1 MIELD
6 FALARGEFSLQL
18 ALRSEARALA
28 LFGDSGCGKTST
40 LHAIAGLLSPR
51 RGRIELDGRVLF
63 DAHAGV
69 NVPVAAR
76 RMGVVFQDVRLFP
89 HLSVRDNLRYGAP
102 RSPDPPRFDAA
113 VQLLGLGALLKR
125 KPDELSGGQAR
136 RVAIGRALLSQPA
149 ALLLDEPLSN
159 LHREARAE
167 VLEHLRGLKRE
178 LALTTIL
185 VSHQADEVLALADAV
200 ALLDDGRLRALLPIA
215 EFAGE
220 TRSDMARF
228 AVKPSPSRGGLGG
241 DGAERQET
249 TPSPSR
255 PFP

>member
-6 FALARGEFSLQL
+6 FALDRGEFSLQL

-40 LHAIAGLLSPR
+40 LHAIAGLLKPT
-51 RGRIELDGRVLF
+51 RGRIVLDGRTLF
-63 DAHAGV
+63 DSHPAV
-69 NVPVAAR
+69 NMPVAQR
-76 RMGVVFQDVRLFP
+76 RVGVVFQDVRLFP

-102 RSPDPPRFDAA
+102 RPRGASRFDAA
-113 VQLLGLGALLKR
+113 VQLLGLGALLTR

-136 RVAIGRALLSQPA
+136 RVAIGRALLCEPA

-167 VLEHLRGLKRE
+167 VLEHLRELKRE

-200 ALLDDGRLRALLPIA
+200 ALLDDGRLRAVLPIA
-215 EFAGE
+215 EFAQQPGV
-220 TRSDMARF
+220 SNAR
-228 AVKPSPSRGGLGG
+228 ASLASR
-241 DGAERQET
+241 
-249 TPSPSR
+249 
-255 PFP
+255 

>member
-6 FALARGEFSLQL
+6 FALDRGEFSLRL
-18 ALRSEARALA
+18 ALQSEARALA

-40 LHAIAGLLSPR
+40 LHAIAGLLKPA
-51 RGRIELDGRVLF
+51 RGRIALDGRVLF
-63 DAHAGV
+63 DSHSGV
-69 NVPVAAR
+69 NVPVAQR
-76 RMGVVFQDVRLFP
+76 HLGVVFQDVRLFP

-102 RSPDPPRFDAA
+102 HSPDPSRFDAA

-125 KPDELSGGQAR
+125 KPGELSGGQAR
-136 RVAIGRALLSQPA
+136 RVAIGRALLSRPT

-178 LALTTIL
+178 FALTTIL

-200 ALLDDGRLRALLPIA
+200 ALLDDGRLRAVLPTA
-215 EFAGE
+215 EFAREPGV
-220 TRSDMARF
+220 SNAR
-228 AVKPSPSRGGLGG
+228 ASLASR
-241 DGAERQET
+241 
-249 TPSPSR
+249 
-255 PFP
+255 

>member
-6 FALARGEFSLQL
+6 FSLTRGEFALQL

-40 LHAIAGLLSPR
+40 LHAIAGLLKPA
-51 RGRIELDGRVLF
+51 RGRIALDGRILF
-63 DAHAGV
+63 DADTRID
-69 NVPVAAR
+69 VPVAR
-76 RMGVVFQDVRLFP
+76 RTLGVVFQDVRLFP

-102 RSPDPPRFDAA
+102 RSSHPSRFDAA

-125 KPDELSGGQAR
+125 RPDKLSGGQAR
-136 RVAIGRALLSQPA
+136 RVAIGRALLCDPA

-200 ALLDDGRLRALLPIA
+200 ALLDDGRLRAVLPIA
-215 EFAGE
+215 EFVSE
-220 TRSDMARF
+220 VQSDTMPF
-228 AVKPSPSRGGLGG
+228 AVQPCPSLGEASRLRTEGSR
-241 DGAERQET
+241 DAER
-249 TPSPSR
+249 P
-255 PFP
+255 

>member
-6 FALARGEFSLQL
+6 FSLTRGEFVLQL
-18 ALRSEARALA
+18 ALHSEARALA

-40 LHAIAGLLSPR
+40 LHVIAGLLKPSH
-51 RGRIELDGRVLF
+51 GRIVLDGRTLF
-63 DAHAGV
+63 DSRAGV
-69 NVPVAAR
+69 NAPVAQR
-76 RMGVVFQDVRLFP
+76 RVGMVFQDVRLFP
-89 HLSVRDNLRYGAP
+89 HLSVRENLRYGAP
-102 RSPDPPRFDAA
+102 HPRDASRFDAA
-113 VQLLGLGALLKR
+113 VQLLGLDALLKR

-185 VSHQADEVLALADAV
+185 VSHQADEVLSLADAV
-200 ALLDDGRLRALLPIA
+200 ALLDDGRLAALSSLP
-215 EFAGE
+215 EFA
-220 TRSDMARF
+220 A
-228 AVKPSPSRGGLGG
+228 GLQKG
-241 DGAERQET
+241 R
-249 TPSPSR
+249 
-255 PFP
+255 

>member
-1 MIELD
+1 VIELD
-6 FALARGEFSLQL
+6 FALDRGEFSLQL

-40 LHAIAGLLSPR
+40 LHAIAGLLKPA
-51 RGRIELDGRVLF
+51 RGRIALDGRVLF
-63 DAHAGV
+63 DSRWRAD
-69 NVPVAAR
+69 VPVAQR
-76 RMGVVFQDVRLFP
+76 HLGVVFQDVRLFP

-102 RSPDPPRFDAA
+102 RSRDVAQFDAA
-113 VQLLGLGALLKR
+113 VQLLGLASLLKR
-125 KPDELSGGQAR
+125 KPDQLSGGQAR

-167 VLEHLRGLKRE
+167 VLEHLRELKRE

-200 ALLDDGRLRALLPIA
+200 ALLDDGRLRAVLPTA
-215 EFAGE
+215 EFAEGQGV
-220 TRSDMARF
+220 SNARTGV
-228 AVKPSPSRGGLGG
+228 ASR
-241 DGAERQET
+241 
-249 TPSPSR
+249 
-255 PFP
+255 

>member
-6 FALARGEFSLQL
+6 FALERGEFSLQL
-18 ALRSEARALA
+18 SLRSEARALA

-40 LHAIAGLLSPR
+40 LYAIAGLLKPIH
-51 RGRIELDGRVLF
+51 GRIVLDDRVLF
-63 DAHAGV
+63 DSHAGT
-69 NVPVAAR
+69 NEPVARR

-102 RSPDPPRFDAA
+102 RSRDATRFDAA

-125 KPDELSGGQAR
+125 RPDELSGGQAR
-136 RVAIGRALLSQPA
+136 RVAIGRALLSEPS

-200 ALLDDGRLRALLPIA
+200 ALLDDGRLRAVLTTA
-215 EFAGE
+215 EFADGQGA
-220 TRSDMARF
+220 SNARTVI
-228 AVKPSPSRGGLGG
+228 AAR
-241 DGAERQET
+241 
-249 TPSPSR
+249 
-255 PFP
+255 

>member
-6 FALARGEFSLQL
+6 FALARGEFALQL

-40 LHAIAGLLSPR
+40 LHAIAGLLRPA
-51 RGRIELDGRVLF
+51 RGRIALDGRTLF
-63 DAHAGV
+63 DAAGRID
-69 NVPVAAR
+69 VPVAR
-76 RMGVVFQDVRLFP
+76 RKLGVVFQDVRLFP
-89 HLSVRDNLRYGAP
+89 HLSVRENLRYGAP
-102 RSPDPPRFDAA
+102 RPDDPSRFDAA

-125 KPDELSGGQAR
+125 KPDKLSGGQAR
-136 RVAIGRALLSQPA
+136 RVAIGRALLCDPA

-185 VSHQADEVLALADAV
+185 VSHQADEVLSIADAV
-200 ALLDDGRLRALLPIA
+200 ALLDDGRLRSVLPIEQFATEQHLAVRATA
-215 EFAGE
+215 E
-220 TRSDMARF
+220 AR
-228 AVKPSPSRGGLGG
+228 
-241 DGAERQET
+241 
-249 TPSPSR
+249 
-255 PFP
+255 

>member
-6 FALARGEFSLQL
+6 FALARGEFALQL

-40 LHAIAGLLSPR
+40 LHAIAGLLRPA
-51 RGRIELDGRVLF
+51 RGRIALDGRTLF
-63 DAHAGV
+63 DAAGRID
-69 NVPVAAR
+69 VPVAR
-76 RMGVVFQDVRLFP
+76 RRLGVVFQDVRLFP
-89 HLSVRDNLRYGAP
+89 HLSVRENLRYGAP
-102 RSPDPPRFDAA
+102 RPDDPSRFDAA

-125 KPDELSGGQAR
+125 KPDKLSGGQSR
-136 RVAIGRALLSQPA
+136 RVAIGRALLCDPA

-185 VSHQADEVLALADAV
+185 VSHQADEVLSIADAV
-200 ALLDDGRLRALLPIA
+200 ALLDDGRLRSVLPI
-215 EFAGE
+215 EQFAME
-220 TRSDMARF
+220 QHF
-228 AVKPSPSRGGLGG
+228 AVRAT
-241 DGAERQET
+241 AEAR
-249 TPSPSR
+249 
-255 PFP
+255 

>member
-6 FALARGEFSLQL
+6 FALARGEFALQL

-40 LHAIAGLLSPR
+40 LHAIAGLLKPA
-51 RGRIELDGRVLF
+51 RGRIALDGRTLF
-63 DAHAGV
+63 DAAARID
-69 NVPVAAR
+69 VPVAQR
-76 RMGVVFQDVRLFP
+76 KLGVVFQDVRLFP

-102 RSPDPPRFDAA
+102 HPGDPSRFDAT

-125 KPDELSGGQAR
+125 KPDKLSGGQAR
-136 RVAIGRALLSQPA
+136 RVAIGRALLCDPA

-178 LALTTIL
+178 LSLTTIL
-185 VSHQADEVLALADAV
+185 VSHQADEVLSIADAV
-200 ALLDDGRLRALLPIA
+200 ALLDDGRLRSVLPI
-215 EFAGE
+215 E
-220 TRSDMARF
+220 RF
-228 AVKPSPSRGGLGG
+228 AREQHS
-241 DGAERQET
+241 AM
-249 TPSPSR
+249 R
-255 PFP
+255 PAIEAR